1 MKALVEFVG
10 AGPGAED
17 LITVRGLR
25 ALEQAD
31 LVVYAGSLV
40 NPAHLKACKADCTC
54 LDSASM
60 NLGEQIEAMSDAALA
75 GKRVVRLHTGDPAM
89 YGAINEQ
96 IRGLAQKGVAAS
108 IIPGVSSV
116 FAAAAAL
123 GCELTSPDVSQ
134 SVVLTRTPGRTPMP
148 QGEDAAAFA
157 RTGAM
162 LVFFLSTGKVG
173 ELMRHLMEQGGLAE
187 GTPAAIVYR
196 ASWPDER
203 ILRGTVGDIARQAEE
218 AGLGRQALVI
228 VGRAL
233 GANGTASRLYDADF
247 SHGYRNRL
255 VSEDFDGRCA
265 LYAFTDKGLTRA
277 REIAAGLGLPTV
289 LHSTHPS
296 GAEGIVHIPVQ
307 DFDSRLA
314 ANWAQFDAHIFIG
327 ATGIPFRKAAP
338 LLRGKSIDP
347 AVLACPES
355 GSHVIALTSGH
366 FGGTNRLARRIARIT
381 GGQAVIG
388 SPADVNGLPAFDE
401 AAAQEHAHILN
412 PEAVRALNAALLDG
426 SPIAFCG
433 TRAVFERHFASTGQV
448 AFFENPQDVTC
459 GHAVLWDS
467 ENMLPEEVLY
477 LDVSSRAFV
486 LGVGCRRGVKPQEL
500 RLVAERYLSEFGLNA
515 ENIAGIATCTVKE
528 DEPAILGLGE
538 AWQVPVAFHSA
549 EELDAVPVSAPS
561 EKVREKVGTASVCEA
576 ACLLSAGYGSI
587 PQPTLYAPKSAF
599 GDVTLALARLP
610 HLPVPKSG
618 QGEIVVAGLGSGA
631 PAHITPDVDTALRRC
646 DTVAGYSHYVDF
658 IRDRIAG
665 KPVIQ
670 NGMKGEVE
678 RCLSALEAA
687 LAGQNVCM
695 VCSGDPGIL
704 AMAGLLYEL
713 RTREPRFRD
722 IPIRVLPGIT
732 AATIA
737 ASSLG
742 APLQNGF
749 SLVSLSDLLVSADEV
764 RRNIRS
770 VAQSLLPVALYNPA
784 GRKRRDLLEET
795 LAVFREHRGEDV
807 LCAYVKNAGRE
818 QETKWV
824 GKLSEFPAA
833 EVDMSTLI
841 IIGGP
846 RTRLDSG
853 VLYEPRGYVEKYM
866 E

>member
-1 MKALVEFVG
+1 MKK
-10 AGPGAED
+10 
-17 LITVRGLR
+17 I
-25 ALEQAD
+25 
-31 LVVYAGSLV
+31 
-40 NPAHLKACKADCTC
+40 
-54 LDSASM
+54 
-60 NLGEQIEAMSDAALA
+60 
-75 GKRVVRLHTGDPAM
+75 
-89 YGAINEQ
+89 AI
-96 IRGLAQKGVAAS
+96 
-108 IIPGVSSV
+108 
-116 FAAAAAL
+116 FA
-123 GCELTSPDVSQ
+123 
-134 SVVLTRTPGRTPMP
+134 
-148 QGEDAAAFA
+148 
-157 RTGAM
+157 
-162 LVFFLSTGKVG
+162 
-173 ELMRHLMEQGGLAE
+173 
-187 GTPAAIVYR
+187 
-196 ASWPDER
+196 
-203 ILRGTVGDIARQAEE
+203 
-218 AGLGRQALVI
+218 
-228 VGRAL
+228 
-233 GANGTASRLYDADF
+233 
-247 SHGYRNRL
+247 
-255 VSEDFDGRCA
+255 
-265 LYAFTDKGLTRA
+265 
-277 REIAAGLGLPTV
+277 
-289 LHSTHPS
+289 
-296 GAEGIVHIPVQ
+296 
-307 DFDSRLA
+307 
-314 ANWAQFDAHIFIG
+314 
-327 ATGIPFRKAAP
+327 
-338 LLRGKSIDP
+338 
-347 AVLACPES
+347 S
-355 GSHVIALTSGH
+355 GS
-366 FGGTNRLARRIARIT
+366 
-381 GGQAVIG
+381 G
-388 SPADVNGLPAFDE
+388 S
-401 AAAQEHAHILN
+401 
-412 PEAVRALNAALLDG
+412 
-426 SPIAFCG
+426 
-433 TRAVFERHFASTGQV
+433 
-448 AFFENPQDVTC
+448 
-459 GHAVLWDS
+459 
-467 ENMLPEEVLY
+467 
-477 LDVSSRAFV
+477 
-486 LGVGCRRGVKPQEL
+486 
-500 RLVAERYLSEFGLNA
+500 NA

-587 PQPTLYAPKSAF
+587 PQPALYAPKSAF

-631 PAHITPDVDTALRRC
+631 PGHITPDVDTAIRRC

-818 QETKWV
+818 QETKWL

-846 RTRLDSG
+846 RPRLDSG

>member
-255 VSEDFDGRCA
+255 VSENFDGRCA

-289 LHSTHPS
+289 LHSTRPS
-296 GAEGIVHIPVQ
+296 NAEGIMHIPAQ

-314 ANWAQFDAHIFIG
+314 ANWTQFDAHIFIG
-327 ATGIPFRKAAP
+327 ATGIPFRKATP

-401 AAAQEHAHILN
+401 AAAQEHARILN

-467 ENMLPEEVLY
+467 ENTLPEEVLY

-610 HLPVPKSG
+610 HLAVPKSG

-631 PAHITPDVDTALRRC
+631 PGHITPDVDTALRRC

-749 SLVSLSDLLVSADEV
+749 SLVSLSDLLVSANEV

-784 GRKRRDLLEET
+784 GRKRRALLDET
-795 LAVFREHRGEDV
+795 LAVFREHRGRDV

>member
-1 MKALVEFVG
+1 M
-10 AGPGAED
+10 
-17 LITVRGLR
+17 
-25 ALEQAD
+25 
-31 LVVYAGSLV
+31 
-40 NPAHLKACKADCTC
+40 
-54 LDSASM
+54 
-60 NLGEQIEAMSDAALA
+60 
-75 GKRVVRLHTGDPAM
+75 
-89 YGAINEQ
+89 
-96 IRGLAQKGVAAS
+96 
-108 IIPGVSSV
+108 
-116 FAAAAAL
+116 
-123 GCELTSPDVSQ
+123 
-134 SVVLTRTPGRTPMP
+134 
-148 QGEDAAAFA
+148 
-157 RTGAM
+157 
-162 LVFFLSTGKVG
+162 
-173 ELMRHLMEQGGLAE
+173 
-187 GTPAAIVYR
+187 
-196 ASWPDER
+196 
-203 ILRGTVGDIARQAEE
+203 
-218 AGLGRQALVI
+218 
-228 VGRAL
+228 
-233 GANGTASRLYDADF
+233 
-247 SHGYRNRL
+247 
-255 VSEDFDGRCA
+255 
-265 LYAFTDKGLTRA
+265 
-277 REIAAGLGLPTV
+277 
-289 LHSTHPS
+289 
-296 GAEGIVHIPVQ
+296 HIPAQ

-327 ATGIPFRKAAP
+327 ATGIPFRKATP

-401 AAAQEHAHILN
+401 AAAQEHARILN

-426 SPIAFCG
+426 TPIAFCG

-448 AFFENPQDVTC
+448 VFFENPQKVTC
-459 GHAVLWDS
+459 GHVVLWDS
-467 ENMLPEEVLY
+467 ENTLPEGVLH

-610 HLPVPKSG
+610 HLAVLKSG
-618 QGEIVVAGLGSGA
+618 QGKIVVAGLGSGA
-631 PAHITPDVDTALRRC
+631 PGHITPDVDTALRRC

-737 ASSLG
+737 AASLG

-795 LAVFREHRGEDV
+795 LAVFREHRGGDV

>member
-60 NLGEQIEAMSDAALA
+60 NLGEQIEAMSDAALT

-296 GAEGIVHIPVQ
+296 GAEGIVHIPAQ

-338 LLRGKSIDP
+338 LLRDKNIDP

-388 SPADVNGLPAFDE
+388 SPADVNSLPAFDE
-401 AAAQEHAHILN
+401 AAAQEHARILN

-467 ENMLPEEVLY
+467 ENTLPEEVLY

-587 PQPTLYAPKSAF
+587 PQPALYAPKSAF

-631 PAHITPDVDTALRRC
+631 PGHITPDVDTALRRC

-818 QETKWV
+818 QETKWL

>member
-1 MKALVEFVG
+1 
-10 AGPGAED
+10 
-17 LITVRGLR
+17 
-25 ALEQAD
+25 
-31 LVVYAGSLV
+31 
-40 NPAHLKACKADCTC
+40 
-54 LDSASM
+54 M
-60 NLGEQIEAMSDAALA
+60 NLGEQIEAMSDAALT

-296 GAEGIVHIPVQ
+296 GAEGIVHIPAQ

-338 LLRGKSIDP
+338 LLRDKNIDP

-388 SPADVNGLPAFDE
+388 SPADVNSLPAFDE
-401 AAAQEHAHILN
+401 AAAQEHARILN

-467 ENMLPEEVLY
+467 ENTLPEEVLY

-587 PQPTLYAPKSAF
+587 PQPALYAPKSAF

-631 PAHITPDVDTALRRC
+631 PGHITPDVDTAIRRC

-818 QETKWV
+818 QETKWL

>member
-40 NPAHLKACKADCTC
+40 NPAHLKACKANCTC

-187 GTPAAIVYR
+187 DTPAAIVYR

-289 LHSTHPS
+289 LHSTRPS
-296 GAEGIVHIPVQ
+296 NAEGIVHIPAQ

-327 ATGIPFRKAAP
+327 ATGIPFRKATP

-401 AAAQEHAHILN
+401 AAAQEHARILN

-426 SPIAFCG
+426 TPIAFCG

-448 AFFENPQDVTC
+448 VFFENPQKVTC
-459 GHAVLWDS
+459 GHVVLWDS
-467 ENMLPEEVLY
+467 ENTLPEGVLH

-610 HLPVPKSG
+610 HLAVLKSG
-618 QGEIVVAGLGSGA
+618 QGKIVVAGLGSGA
-631 PAHITPDVDTALRRC
+631 PGPITPDVDTALRRC

-737 ASSLG
+737 AASLG

-795 LAVFREHRGEDV
+795 LAVFREHRGGDV

>member
-40 NPAHLKACKADCTC
+40 NPAHLKACKANCTC

-187 GTPAAIVYR
+187 DTPAAIVYR

-289 LHSTHPS
+289 LHSTRPS
-296 GAEGIVHIPVQ
+296 NAEGIVHIPAQ

-327 ATGIPFRKAAP
+327 ATGIPFRKATP

-401 AAAQEHAHILN
+401 AAAQEHARILN

-426 SPIAFCG
+426 TPIAFCG

-448 AFFENPQDVTC
+448 VFFENPQKVTC
-459 GHAVLWDS
+459 GHVVLWDS
-467 ENMLPEEVLY
+467 ENTLPEGVLH

-587 PQPTLYAPKSAF
+587 PQPTLYAPKAAF

-610 HLPVPKSG
+610 HLAVLKSG
-618 QGEIVVAGLGSGA
+618 QGKIVVAGLGSGA
-631 PAHITPDVDTALRRC
+631 PGHITPDVDTALRRC

-737 ASSLG
+737 AASLG

-795 LAVFREHRGEDV
+795 LAVFREHRGGDV

>member
-60 NLGEQIEAMSDAALA
+60 NLGEQIEAMSDAALT

-296 GAEGIVHIPVQ
+296 GAEGIVHIPAQ

-338 LLRGKSIDP
+338 LLRDKNIDP

-388 SPADVNGLPAFDE
+388 SPADVNSLPAFDE
-401 AAAQEHAHILN
+401 AAAQEHARILN

-448 AFFENPQDVTC
+448 AFFENPKDVTC

-467 ENMLPEEVLY
+467 ENTLPEEVLY

-587 PQPTLYAPKSAF
+587 PQPALYAPKSAF

-631 PAHITPDVDTALRRC
+631 PGHITPDVDTAIRRC

-818 QETKWV
+818 QETKWL

>member
-17 LITVRGLR
+17 LITVRGLS

-187 GTPAAIVYR
+187 DTPAAIVYR

-289 LHSTHPS
+289 LHSTRPS
-296 GAEGIVHIPVQ
+296 NAEGIVHIPAQ

-327 ATGIPFRKAAP
+327 ATGIPFRKATP

-401 AAAQEHAHILN
+401 AAAQEHARILN

-426 SPIAFCG
+426 TPIAFCG

-448 AFFENPQDVTC
+448 VFFENPQKVTC
-459 GHAVLWDS
+459 GHVVLWDS
-467 ENMLPEEVLY
+467 ENTLPEGVLH

-610 HLPVPKSG
+610 HLAVLKSG
-618 QGEIVVAGLGSGA
+618 QGKIVVAGLGSGA
-631 PAHITPDVDTALRRC
+631 PGHITPDVDTALRRC

-737 ASSLG
+737 AASLG

-795 LAVFREHRGEDV
+795 LAVFREHRGGDV

>member
-255 VSEDFDGRCA
+255 VSENFDGRCA

-289 LHSTHPS
+289 LHSTRPS
-296 GAEGIVHIPVQ
+296 SAEGIVHIPAQ

-338 LLRGKSIDP
+338 LLRDKNIDP

-388 SPADVNGLPAFDE
+388 SPADVNSLPAFDE
-401 AAAQEHAHILN
+401 AAAQEHARILN

-467 ENMLPEEVLY
+467 ENTLPEEVLY

-515 ENIAGIATCTVKE
+515 ENIASIATCTVKE
-528 DEPAILGLGE
+528 DEPAILELGE

-587 PQPTLYAPKSAF
+587 PQPALYAPKSAF

-631 PAHITPDVDTALRRC
+631 PGHITPDVDTAIRRC

-784 GRKRRDLLEET
+784 GRKRRNLLEET

-818 QETKWV
+818 QETKWL

>member
-17 LITVRGLR
+17 LIPVRGLR

-60 NLGEQIEAMSDAALA
+60 NLGEQIEAMSDAALT

-296 GAEGIVHIPVQ
+296 GAEGIVHIPAQ

-338 LLRGKSIDP
+338 LLRDKNIDP

-388 SPADVNGLPAFDE
+388 SPADVNSLPAFDE
-401 AAAQEHAHILN
+401 AAAQEHARILN

-467 ENMLPEEVLY
+467 ENTLPEEVLY

-587 PQPTLYAPKSAF
+587 PQPALYAPKSAF

-631 PAHITPDVDTALRRC
+631 PGHITPDVDTAIRRC

-818 QETKWV
+818 QETKWL

>member
-1 MKALVEFVG
+1 M
-10 AGPGAED
+10 
-17 LITVRGLR
+17 
-25 ALEQAD
+25 
-31 LVVYAGSLV
+31 
-40 NPAHLKACKADCTC
+40 
-54 LDSASM
+54 
-60 NLGEQIEAMSDAALA
+60 
-75 GKRVVRLHTGDPAM
+75 
-89 YGAINEQ
+89 
-96 IRGLAQKGVAAS
+96 
-108 IIPGVSSV
+108 
-116 FAAAAAL
+116 
-123 GCELTSPDVSQ
+123 
-134 SVVLTRTPGRTPMP
+134 
-148 QGEDAAAFA
+148 
-157 RTGAM
+157 
-162 LVFFLSTGKVG
+162 
-173 ELMRHLMEQGGLAE
+173 
-187 GTPAAIVYR
+187 
-196 ASWPDER
+196 
-203 ILRGTVGDIARQAEE
+203 
-218 AGLGRQALVI
+218 
-228 VGRAL
+228 
-233 GANGTASRLYDADF
+233 
-247 SHGYRNRL
+247 
-255 VSEDFDGRCA
+255 
-265 LYAFTDKGLTRA
+265 
-277 REIAAGLGLPTV
+277 
-289 LHSTHPS
+289 
-296 GAEGIVHIPVQ
+296 
-307 DFDSRLA
+307 
-314 ANWAQFDAHIFIG
+314 
-327 ATGIPFRKAAP
+327 
-338 LLRGKSIDP
+338 
-347 AVLACPES
+347 LACPES

-401 AAAQEHAHILN
+401 AAAQEHARILN

-467 ENMLPEEVLY
+467 ENTLPEEVLY

-538 AWQVPVAFHSA
+538 AWRVPVAFHSG

-631 PAHITPDVDTALRRC
+631 PGHITPDVDTALRRC

-713 RTREPRFRD
+713 RAREPRFGD

-737 ASSLG
+737 AASLG

-749 SLVSLSDLLVSADEV
+749 SLVSLSDLLVPADEV

-784 GRKRRDLLEET
+784 GRKRRALLDET
-795 LAVFREHRGEDV
+795 LAVFREHRGRDV

>member
-1 MKALVEFVG
+1 M
-10 AGPGAED
+10 
-17 LITVRGLR
+17 
-25 ALEQAD
+25 
-31 LVVYAGSLV
+31 
-40 NPAHLKACKADCTC
+40 
-54 LDSASM
+54 
-60 NLGEQIEAMSDAALA
+60 
-75 GKRVVRLHTGDPAM
+75 
-89 YGAINEQ
+89 
-96 IRGLAQKGVAAS
+96 
-108 IIPGVSSV
+108 
-116 FAAAAAL
+116 
-123 GCELTSPDVSQ
+123 
-134 SVVLTRTPGRTPMP
+134 
-148 QGEDAAAFA
+148 
-157 RTGAM
+157 
-162 LVFFLSTGKVG
+162 
-173 ELMRHLMEQGGLAE
+173 
-187 GTPAAIVYR
+187 
-196 ASWPDER
+196 
-203 ILRGTVGDIARQAEE
+203 
-218 AGLGRQALVI
+218 
-228 VGRAL
+228 
-233 GANGTASRLYDADF
+233 
-247 SHGYRNRL
+247 
-255 VSEDFDGRCA
+255 
-265 LYAFTDKGLTRA
+265 
-277 REIAAGLGLPTV
+277 
-289 LHSTHPS
+289 
-296 GAEGIVHIPVQ
+296 
-307 DFDSRLA
+307 
-314 ANWAQFDAHIFIG
+314 
-327 ATGIPFRKAAP
+327 
-338 LLRGKSIDP
+338 
-347 AVLACPES
+347 LACPES

-401 AAAQEHAHILN
+401 AAAQEHARILN

-426 SPIAFCG
+426 TPIAFCG

-448 AFFENPQDVTC
+448 VFFENPQKVTC
-459 GHAVLWDS
+459 GHVVLWDS
-467 ENMLPEEVLY
+467 ENTLPEGVLH

-610 HLPVPKSG
+610 HLPVPQNG

-631 PAHITPDVDTALRRC
+631 PGHITPDVDTALRRC

-713 RTREPRFRD
+713 RAREPRFGD

-737 ASSLG
+737 AASLG

-795 LAVFREHRGEDV
+795 LAVFREHRGGDV

>member
-1 MKALVEFVG
+1 MKALVEVVG

-60 NLGEQIEAMSDAALA
+60 NLGEQIEAMSDAALT

-296 GAEGIVHIPVQ
+296 GAEGIVHIPAQ

-338 LLRGKSIDP
+338 LLRDKNIDP

-388 SPADVNGLPAFDE
+388 SPADVNSLPAFDE
-401 AAAQEHAHILN
+401 AAAQEHARILN

-467 ENMLPEEVLY
+467 ENTLPEEVLY

-587 PQPTLYAPKSAF
+587 PQPALYAPKSAF

-631 PAHITPDVDTALRRC
+631 PGHITPDVDTALRRC